1 MGKRKKATTDSKP
14 SEPSKKSKSNVDSTI
29 TKEELKKNKDQEQQN
44 SLKIASPVSSASSP
58 ENATATESSLI
69 TKIATRDGDAPLK
82 ELSKDG
88 TGTGS
93 IDRDQVQIQDTKKTF
108 SSSSSVVNTTTGT
121 PKLMVPRAIIAS
133 GLVPRQV
140 ARAKP
145 SPAKVPISTLSA
157 SIPASTVS
165 GAALDTTKTIF
176 RAKDITSHHPPSAP
190 LLEGADSESLIS
202 PHVNNTTLTSFHLSS
217 RSTNNGSRTRL
228 RTFMRDS
235 YSHSSNSSSNA
246 TSNTEGYEYNGSDW
260 KEETHKSSTRNHQ
273 PSGAGASASY
283 GSNSTSSSTTTRVI
297 KTTTTGHF
305 DTIIRAERIIAR
317 PENGKGQFAYPY
329 GNYPNYYE
337 KRTQEQ
343 TKGNAR
349 SKKSSVPPPSSP
361 SSSSS
366 SLPKPAKSRESPN
379 HKRTDRWKTTPS
391 VLFPSNTTLTENGSS
406 PSMAELAKSVDLR
419 LEFLEPSWFRGK
431 KVLDIG
437 CNAALLTVFIALHYK
452 PHRIQGVDLDP
463 SLIGKAQTFVLKT
476 FSQISP
482 QAYTQTPQTDKKKE
496 KKKKERSKEKTKD
509 EEDVKYEAYFP
520 KALHRI
526 HGFLPVPEKTT
537 KTENL
542 FPHNIEFRIA
552 DWATEQGNQE
562 ANAGQ
567 WDVILG
573 FSLTKWIH
581 LHHGDAGM
589 KEFFQKVYRS
599 LAPGGIFL
607 LEPQA
612 YDTYNRRSKIT
623 KEMEATYKSIVF
635 RPEEFQ
641 EYLLSKDVGFKECLH
656 LGHSDGQAKN
666 FNRDIFLYRKCK

>member
-1 MGKRKKATTDSKP
+1 MGKRKKATTESNH
-14 SEPSKKSKSNVDSTI
+14 SEPSKKSKSNVGSTV
-29 TKEELKKNKDQEQQN
+29 TKEKAKQNKDQEQQN
-44 SLKIASPVSSASSP
+44 SSKIASPVSANSASEP
-58 ENATATESSLI
+58 VAAAESSLT
-69 TKIATRDGDAPLK
+69 TKAATKGDDASSK
-82 ELSKDG
+82 KLSKNG

-93 IDRDQVQIQDTKKTF
+93 IDPDLVRNLGAKET
-108 SSSSSVVNTTTGT
+108 SSSSSTVVNTTMKA
-121 PKLMVPRAIIAS
+121 PKLIAPRTIIAS

-140 ARAKP
+140 ARAKS
-145 SPAKVPISTLSA
+145 SPAKAPINTLGA
-157 SIPASTVS
+157 SNPASAVS
-165 GAALDTTKTIF
+165 GAAPDTTRTIF
-176 RAKDITSHHPPSAP
+176 RAKDITSHHPPSTT
-190 LLEGADSESLIS
+190 LLESADSESLAS
-202 PHVNNTTLTSFHLSS
+202 PHVSNTTTGSFQLSHG
-217 RSTNNGSRTRL
+217 STNNATRTRL

-235 YSHSSNSSSNA
+235 HPHPSNLSSSS

-260 KEETHKSSTRNHQ
+260 KEETHTGNQ
-273 PSGAGASASY
+273 QTSGAGASGSY
-283 GSNSTSSSTTTRVI
+283 GSDSTSSTATRVI
-297 KTTTTGHF
+297 KTTTTGHS

-343 TKGNAR
+343 TKGNAQ
-349 SKKSSVPPPSSP
+349 SKKSV
-361 SSSSS
+361 SSSTATAVAMKPSKSGESS
-366 SLPKPAKSRESPN
+366 SY
-379 HKRTDRWKTTPS
+379 KRTDRWKTTPS
-391 VLFPSNTTLTENGSS
+391 VLFPLSNTTSTEKGS

-431 KVLDIG
+431 RVLDIG

-452 PHRIQGVDLDP
+452 PHRIQGVDIDP

-476 FSQISP
+476 FSQISS
-482 QAYTQTPQTDKKKE
+482 QAYTQTPRTDKKK
-496 KKKKERSKEKTKD
+496 RSKGKTED
-509 EEDVKYEAYFP
+509 EDVKYEAYFP

-526 HGFLPVPEKTT
+526 HGFLPVPETTT
-537 KTENL
+537 KTEKL
-542 FPHNIEFRIA
+542 FPHNIELRIA

-573 FSLTKWIH
+573 FKITKWIH
-581 LHHGDAGM
+581 LHHGDTGI
-589 KEFFQKVYRS
+589 KQFFQKIYRS

-623 KEMEATYKSIVF
+623 KEMVATYKSIIF

-641 EYLLSKDVGFKECLH
+641 EYLLSKDVGFKECVH
-656 LGHSDGQAKN
+656 LGHSEGQAKN
-666 FNRDIFLYRKCK
+666 FNRDIFLYRK

>member
-1 MGKRKKATTDSKP
+1 MGKRKKATTDSNP
-14 SEPSKKSKSNVDSTI
+14 SEPNKKTKSNVNSPL
-29 TKEELKKNKDQEQQN
+29 TKEESKKNKDQEQQN
-44 SLKIASPVSSASSP
+44 SLKIASPVSSTSSL
-58 ENATATESSLI
+58 ENVIAAESSLT
-69 TKIATRDGDAPLK
+69 TKDGDAPLK

-88 TGTGS
+88 IGTGS
-93 IDRDQVQIQDTKKTF
+93 TDRDQVQIQDTKKTF
-108 SSSSSVVNTTTGT
+108 SLSSSVVSTTTGT
-121 PKLMVPRAIIAS
+121 PKLMAPRTIIAS

-140 ARAKP
+140 VRAKP
-145 SPAKVPISTLSA
+145 PPANAPINALGSNN
-157 SIPASTVS
+157 PASTVS
-165 GAALDTTKTIF
+165 GTTLYTTKTIF
-176 RAKDITSHHPPSAP
+176 RAKDITIHHPPSVP

-202 PHVNNTTLTSFHLSS
+202 PHVNKATLRSFHLSPG
-217 RSTNNGSRTRL
+217 STNNATRTRL
-228 RTFMRDS
+228 RTFIRDS
-235 YSHSSNSSSNA
+235 HSHSSNTPNSTA
-246 TSNTEGYEYNGSDW
+246 SNTECNGSDW
-260 KEETHKSSTRNHQ
+260 KEETHKSSTENNQ
-273 PSGAGASASY
+273 ASGAGASASY

-297 KTTTTGHF
+297 KTTTTGHS

-317 PENGKGQFAYPY
+317 PENRKGQFAYPY

-349 SKKSSVPPPSSP
+349 SKKSSVPSPP

-366 SLPKPAKSRESPN
+366 SLSKPSKSRESPN

-391 VLFPSNTTLTENGSS
+391 VLFPSNSISTEKGS
-406 PSMAELAKSVDLR
+406 PSIAELAKSVDLR

-482 QAYTQTPQTDKKKE
+482 HAYMQSPQTDKIKKKKE
-496 KKKKERSKEKTKD
+496 KKRSREKTKD

-526 HGFLPVPEKTT
+526 HGFLPVPEKAT
-537 KTENL
+537 KTEHL

-552 DWATEQGNQE
+552 DWATEQGNEE

-589 KEFFQKVYRS
+589 KEFFQKIYRS

-623 KEMEATYKSIVF
+623 KEMEAMYKSIVF

-666 FNRDIFLYRKCK
+666 FNRDIFLYRK